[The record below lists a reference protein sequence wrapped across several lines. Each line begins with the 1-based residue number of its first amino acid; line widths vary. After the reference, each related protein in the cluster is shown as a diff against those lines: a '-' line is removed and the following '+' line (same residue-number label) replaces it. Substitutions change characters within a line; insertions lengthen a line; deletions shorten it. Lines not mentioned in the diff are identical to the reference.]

1 MQRKITQNCH
11 RVALA
16 RISHSLV
23 LHYHKPYA
31 KKHTIKLTYIFS
43 FYFATISNPNCTSLH
58 VKNASILCS
67 PAALPV
73 CVTSNIPLIKLTIY
87 YPVTYHL
94 LFWYLKQLT
103 SYTYSI
109 TLEAN
114 TSECIAK
121 SPPNM
126 IFTMQLGSTGKKPWI
141 QMDIFI

>member
-11 RVALA
+11 QVALA
-16 RISHSLV
+16 RTSHSLV
-23 LHYHKPYA
+23 LHYHKPYV

-43 FYFATISNPNCTSLH
+43 FHFVAISIPNCTSLH
-58 VKNASILCS
+58 VKNALILCS
-67 PAALPV
+67 PTALPV
-73 CVTSNIPLIKLTIY
+73 CAINNIPLIKLTIY
-87 YPVTYHL
+87 YPVTYNF
-94 LFWYLKQLT
+94 LFWCLKQLQ

-126 IFTMQLGSTGKKPWI
+126 IFTTQLGSTGEKPWI